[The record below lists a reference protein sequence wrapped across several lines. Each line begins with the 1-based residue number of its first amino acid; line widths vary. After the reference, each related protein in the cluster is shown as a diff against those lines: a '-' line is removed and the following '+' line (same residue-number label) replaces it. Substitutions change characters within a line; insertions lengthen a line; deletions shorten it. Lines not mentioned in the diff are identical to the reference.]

1 MVRDL
6 YYGEDARNRL
16 QAGVD
21 QLADTVKV
29 TLGPTGRNVLV
40 NKSSGVP
47 IITNAGASVTKNFEL
62 NDTAEDLGAQLIK
75 QVAAKTSEAVGDGTT
90 TAILLSQS
98 IIREGL
104 KNLAAG
110 ANPILLRRGIH
121 GAVNASVQA
130 LREQARPLDGSQDIM
145 HVAGISGTDE
155 SLGQMIADIM
165 DEVGQDGV
173 ITVEESKT
181 METTFDII
189 KGIRFDQGYLS
200 SYMVSDQEKMEA
212 VMENPY
218 ILFTDKKITTLQEI
232 IPILDRVAQQKAP
245 LLIVADNVDG
255 EALKALIINKLQ
267 GAIDVVAVRAPGF
280 GERKKA
286 LVDDLALLT
295 GATVVREEIGYDL
308 SQATL
313 DMLGRAEKVTV
324 TKSGT
329 LILNGAGD
337 PAAIAERTEEVRRML
352 AKAADEF
359 AVDRAKERLGKLT
372 GGVAVIRVGAISD
385 VELKEKKRCVED
397 ALRAVHATAEEG
409 IVAGGGVALCS
420 VIPQVEAYA
429 NTLEGDEKVG
439 AQIIRQALEIPARQ
453 IAENA
458 GFDGSVVVAEILG
471 RGNGVGLDVLKGEYV
486 PMLESGIVDP
496 AKVTRLALEN
506 AASMASTFLTTEA
519 DIVDPVD
526 ESWVLPGGEI
536 RTRAPRKFPI
546 KK

>member
-1 MVRDL
+1 
-6 YYGEDARNRL
+6 
-16 QAGVD
+16 
-21 QLADTVKV
+21 
-29 TLGPTGRNVLV
+29 
-40 NKSSGVP
+40 
-47 IITNAGASVTKNFEL
+47 
-62 NDTAEDLGAQLIK
+62 
-75 QVAAKTSEAVGDGTT
+75 
-90 TAILLSQS
+90 
-98 IIREGL
+98 
-104 KNLAAG
+104 
-110 ANPILLRRGIH
+110 
-121 GAVNASVQA
+121 
-130 LREQARPLDGSQDIM
+130 
-145 HVAGISGTDE
+145 
-155 SLGQMIADIM
+155 
-165 DEVGQDGV
+165 
-173 ITVEESKT
+173 
-181 METTFDII
+181 
-189 KGIRFDQGYLS
+189 
-200 SYMVSDQEKMEA
+200 
-212 VMENPY
+212 
-218 ILFTDKKITTLQEI
+218 
-232 IPILDRVAQQKAP
+232 
-245 LLIVADNVDG
+245 
-255 EALKALIINKLQ
+255 
-267 GAIDVVAVRAPGF
+267 
-280 GERKKA
+280 
-286 LVDDLALLT
+286 
-295 GATVVREEIGYDL
+295 
-308 SQATL
+308 
-313 DMLGRAEKVTV
+313 
-324 TKSGT
+324 
-329 LILNGAGD
+329 
-337 PAAIAERTEEVRRML
+337 ML

-397 ALRAVHATAEEG
+397 ALRAVHAAAGEG

-471 RGNGVGLDVLKGEYV
+471 RGNGIGLDVLKGEYV